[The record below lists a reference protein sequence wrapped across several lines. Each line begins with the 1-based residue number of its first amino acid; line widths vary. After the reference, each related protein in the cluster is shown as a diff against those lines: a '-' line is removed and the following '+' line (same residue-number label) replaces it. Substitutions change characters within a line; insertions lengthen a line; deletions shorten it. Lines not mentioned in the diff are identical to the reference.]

1 MPCTRVQMHMSAG
14 VTGLA
19 TMVPYAGHGH
29 GAESKRS
36 EQQAK
41 SVGVHVA
48 REARGRDW
56 MSDRKMPARGASFV
70 ASDMR

>member
-14 VTGLA
+14 VTGMA
-19 TMVPYAGHGH
+19 AMVSHAGHGH

-41 SVGVHVA
+41 GVGVHVA
-48 REARGRDW
+48 REARGRE
-56 MSDRKMPARGASFV
+56 
-70 ASDMR
+70 